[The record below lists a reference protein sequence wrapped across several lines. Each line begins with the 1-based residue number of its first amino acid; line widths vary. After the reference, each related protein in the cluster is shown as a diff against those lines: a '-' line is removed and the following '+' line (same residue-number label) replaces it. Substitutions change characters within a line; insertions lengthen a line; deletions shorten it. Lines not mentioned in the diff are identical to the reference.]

1 MTTLKKYKTH
11 KKALKAQIKAAKAT
25 LKRLERELDAE
36 RQNMQHEEVNHLDEY
51 FDKAEPHLVDVKNLG
66 VTVIEDFKKSVAKLL
81 GSITGFNKK

>member
-51 FDKAEPHLVDVKNLG
+51 FVYPYGNHAVNDD
-66 VTVIEDFKKSVAKLL
+66 I
-81 GSITGFNKK
+81 